1 MDGFSNTDK
10 VIVLAATNRIELM
23 DKALLRKGR
32 FDRQI
37 YVSAPTIKSRA
48 NIFEIHLRRSKT
60 SLDKKMLSRKLA
72 ALTTGF
78 TGADIANVC
87 NEAALIAV
95 RLSSNYI
102 TMTHFEQ
109 AIDRCIVGME
119 KKTNVLSADEK
130 RKIAYH
136 EAGHAVTGWFLK
148 LCAPLLKVSIIARGK
163 GLGYSQYMPKDTY
176 LLTKEQLLD
185 QMCMTLGGRVSEEIF
200 FGEITTGAKDDLEK
214 VTEIAYEQ
222 VVVYGMSEAVGNVS
236 FDKSKNYINP
246 YSEHTARLIDEEVR
260 RLIDTAYK
268 RTKDLVER
276 HRADVEKVATSLIE
290 NEVLNR
296 DDIVKLIGPRP
307 FKEQLFYEEFVEG
320 TGSFEESTT
329 LPPGLN
335 EWNKNDKNGQ
345 PSSVLDIS

>member
-1 MDGFSNTDK
+1 MDGFNTTDQ
-10 VIVLAATNRIELM
+10 VIVLAATNRIEHM

-37 YVSAPTIKSRA
+37 YVSAPTIKGRA

-60 SLDKKMLSRKLA
+60 SLDKKVLSRKLA

-87 NEAALIAV
+87 NEAALIAA

-109 AIDRCIVGME
+109 AIDRCIAGME
-119 KKTNVLSADEK
+119 KKTNVLSPDEK

-136 EAGHAVTGWFLK
+136 EAGHAVTGWLLK
-148 LCAPLLKVSIIARGK
+148 SCAPLLKVSIIARGM
-163 GLGYSQYMPKDTY
+163 GLGYSQYIPKDTY
-176 LLTKEQLLD
+176 LLTKQQLLD
-185 QMCMTLGGRVSEEIF
+185 QMCMSLGGRVSEEIF

-222 VVVYGMSEAVGNVS
+222 VVVYGMSEVVGNVS
-236 FDKSKNYINP
+236 FDNSKDYA

-260 RLIDTAYK
+260 LLIDTAYK

-276 HRADVEKVATSLIE
+276 HREDVEKVATSLIE
-290 NEVLNR
+290 NEVLNH

-335 EWNKNDKNGQ
+335 EWNKNSKNEK
-345 PSSVLDIS
+345 LF